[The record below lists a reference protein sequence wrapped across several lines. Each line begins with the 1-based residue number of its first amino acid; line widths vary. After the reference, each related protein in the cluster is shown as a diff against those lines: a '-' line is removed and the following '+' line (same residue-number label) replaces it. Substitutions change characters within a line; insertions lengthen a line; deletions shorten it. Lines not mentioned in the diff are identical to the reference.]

1 MCDEAGK
8 FSINL
13 SFIGTSANE
22 KYVDALGDALTL
34 LDIIFDKLDLE
45 EKIEKLI
52 DLLADPNRNIRL
64 GALVGLAL
72 IIKKFKI
79 KQNIKLMIAE
89 TVVSLLESYEM
100 HEELFLTLSLEI
112 LSNLLKSI
120 VVTIRLNKGALFS
133 HLNVPYRPQFSNT
146 SEDSFLLHHEA
157 GVRRN

>member
-52 DLLADPNRNIRL
+52 DLR
-64 GALVGLAL
+64 
-72 IIKKFKI
+72 KK
-79 KQNIKLMIAE
+79 L
-89 TVVSLLESYEM
+89 
-100 HEELFLTLSLEI
+100 
-112 LSNLLKSI
+112 
-120 VVTIRLNKGALFS
+120 
-133 HLNVPYRPQFSNT
+133 P
-146 SEDSFLLHHEA
+146 
-157 GVRRN
+157 